1 MSDQFLK
8 WKRRIDWNKWE
19 QFSEES
25 LRMDYVLE
33 CCPCVTRGIYD
44 CECEEMDFQAWNNDV
59 TFVRKFQPPPVRPV
73 NFKGAMVI
81 DQYGL
86 VRGPYLYSHW
96 REYSYHLLDYFHD
109 IMEDKDIPEWHRLY
123 FRHEDDFY
131 SGIYSHFYEIHFLM
145 SHKLAGLVTRHSALN
160 DIHRGVDM
168 YENLMPA
175 QLIRPNNFRGKGQMF
190 TLHVPHY
197 ENCKDI
203 WHINPRFLNFDKIQ
217 NKIIK
222 RATKLKKRV
231 NKLKK
236 FNKKHKNRTMYYLP
250 GRFQNFKKWY
260 PKTKHVPL
268 FYDYKTKQINWPIF
282 ETDPELELLHQDY
295 IQDTIKKWLVT
306 KAIYITRS
314 ADQIDLV
321 TPLVMA
327 NLPTVNGP
335 PPDPDKK
342 PRMCHDGGYEKEIEG
357 HPIPCKME
365 DLRMV
370 LPHINHNDF
379 LTKLDDKRG
388 FHLVKMNRE
397 SRGLTVFKYQ
407 NKLFTY
413 RVVPFG
419 CPKSPA
425 AFQRANSI
433 AMAYGRYFGVRSN
446 LYMDDRLCLDN
457 RHTIYKGVPKNCFV
471 TSMLCIA
478 TGSFLSISKSD
489 FEPKKVQEFLGLT
502 LDTRTCEISVPFKK
516 WLKFSNLIFKVWQ
529 DQKCTFETLE
539 CIRGKA
545 VSFLLTNPM
554 TKLFIRQM
562 NQSIADALT
571 QSNWSNNMQIE
582 LRPKLLE
589 ELLEWIKL
597 DVLKMRHTWWPVL
610 NQDHRPYKVTFT
622 DSSLFA
628 IGVKI
633 QIDQKFYSYTEY
645 FNEKDQN
652 RPICQ
657 KEALAI
663 IAMLRKF
670 TTVLANTI
678 LVHFCD
684 NTNVVHA
691 FNGLG
696 TKNRPLN
703 LLITEI
709 YKLLRQ
715 MNSTMKMYWCSTTL
729 QLADEPSR
737 QVNWNEEFI
746 PWPRFNML
754 CEKLQIFPTVDLMAT
769 PQNTKAQQYIAWGK
783 TYLIPED
790 LTQCIGC
797 DFFSINPAGLRND
810 ILYIFPPKIL
820 TSKVA
825 QHLYSYYRNHKI
837 LMIFHA
843 FMELPLG
850 LERLIKSGA
859 KLTQW
864 NEDNISII
872 PCENTLEWLGHKYAG
887 KWNNKSKTTYILTMN
902 LSSTAL

>member
-1 MSDQFLK
+1 MSLKLK
-8 WKRRIDWNKWE
+8 WQRRIDWNQWE
-19 QFSEES
+19 QLSKES
-25 LRMDYVLE
+25 LLMDNVLE
-33 CCPCVTRGIYD
+33 CCPCVKRGIYD
-44 CECEEMDFQAWNNDV
+44 CPCEEQDFQAWNNDV
-59 TFVRKFQPPPVRPV
+59 TYVRKFQPPPVRPV

-86 VRGPYLYSHW
+86 IRGPYLYEHW
-96 REYSYHLLDYFHD
+96 RQYSFYLLDYFHD
-109 IMEDKDIPEWHRLY
+109 IMENKDVPEWHRLF

-131 SGIYSHFYEIHFLM
+131 AGIYSHFYELHFLM

-175 QLIRPNNFRGKGQMF
+175 TLIRPNNFRGKGQML
-190 TLHVPHY
+190 TLQVPHY
-197 ENCKDI
+197 ENCHDI
-203 WHINPRFLNFDKIQ
+203 WQINPRFLDFDKIHS
-217 NKIIK
+217 KLVR
-222 RATKLKKRV
+222 RAIKLKKRV
-231 NKLKK
+231 NKMKK
-236 FNKKHKNRTMYYLP
+236 FNKKYKHRTMYYLP
-250 GRFQNFKKWY
+250 NKYQNFNKWY

-268 FYDYKTKQINWPIF
+268 FYDYKSKSVNWPIF
-282 ETDPELELLHQDY
+282 ETDPDLEELHQDY
-295 IQDTIKKWLVT
+295 IKDTIKKWLST
-306 KAIYITRS
+306 KAIYLTRS

-327 NLPTVNGP
+327 NLPTLNGP

-365 DLRMV
+365 DLRTV
-370 LPHINHNDF
+370 LPHIRPNDF

-388 FHLVKMNRE
+388 FHLVKMNKE
-397 SRGLTVFKYQ
+397 SRGLTAFKYR
-407 NKLFTY
+407 NKILTY

-446 LYMDDRLCLDN
+446 LYMDDRLCLDTSE
-457 RHTIYKGVPKNCFV
+457 TIVNGVPTNCFT
-471 TSMLCIA
+471 TSMLCII
-478 TGSFLSISKSD
+478 TGSFLSIAKSD
-489 FEPKKVQEFLGLT
+489 FQPKKVQEFLGLKLNT
-502 LDTRTCEISVPFKK
+502 EICEISVPQNK
-516 WLKFSNLIFKVWQ
+516 WIKFTKLILKVWQ
-529 DQKCTFETLE
+529 DQKCNFETLE

-545 VSFLLTNPM
+545 VGFLLTNPM

-562 NQSIADALT
+562 NQSIADALKHPK
-571 QSNWSNNMQIE
+571 WSNNMSIE
-582 LRPKLLE
+582 LRPELLT

-597 DVLKMRHTWWPVL
+597 DFLKMRHIWWPTL
-610 NQDHRPYKVTFT
+610 NTDNRPYKVTFT

-633 QIDQKFYSYTEY
+633 QIDHQFYSYTEY
-645 FNEKDQN
+645 FNERDQN

-663 IAMLRKF
+663 LAMLRKF
-670 TTVLANTI
+670 QKELANSI
-678 LVHFCD
+678 LIHFCD
-684 NTNVVHA
+684 NTNVVYA
-691 FNGLG
+691 FKGLG

-703 LLITEI
+703 AIITEI
-709 YKLLRQ
+709 YKLLRV
-715 MNSTMKMYWCSTTL
+715 MNTTMKMYWCSTTL

-746 PWPRFNML
+746 PWPRFSDL
-754 CEKLQIFPTVDLMAT
+754 CQKLQIFPTIDMMAT
-769 PQNTKAQQYIAWGK
+769 RENTKALKYFSWGR
-783 TYLIPED
+783 TYLLSDTYTE
-790 LTQCIGC
+790 CIGC
-797 DFFSINPAGLRND
+797 DFFSQNPAGLKRE
-810 ILYIFPPKIL
+810 ILYIFPPKVL

-825 QHLYSYYRNHKI
+825 QHLYHYYRNHKL

-850 LERLIKSGA
+850 IERLISAGA
-859 KLTQW
+859 KLSQW
-864 NEDNISII
+864 DEENISII
-872 PCENTLEWLGHKYAG
+872 PCEAQLYWRDHTYAG
-887 KWNNKSKTTYILTMN
+887 KWNTKSKTTYILTLN
-902 LSSTAL
+902 L